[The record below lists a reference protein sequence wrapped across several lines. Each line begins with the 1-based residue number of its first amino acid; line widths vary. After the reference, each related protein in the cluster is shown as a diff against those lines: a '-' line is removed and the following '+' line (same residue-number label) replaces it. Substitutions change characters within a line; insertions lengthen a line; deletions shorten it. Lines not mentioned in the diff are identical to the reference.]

1 MALHELATN
10 AAKYGA
16 LSNATGR
23 IEITWSVEPG
33 ASLEQKFTLVWLESG
48 GPSVARPKRPGFGSK
63 VITGMVETSTGGKVS
78 LEYAPA
84 GLAWRL
90 LSPVAGVVAA

>member
-23 IEITWSVEPG
+23 VEVCWEVRGDSLHLEWVEI
-33 ASLEQKFTLVWLESG
+33 SG
-48 GPSVARPKRPGFGSK
+48 PAVVAPRRRGFGTRLLQDGLIREFAGQTR
-63 VITGMVETSTGGKVS
+63 VD
-78 LEYAPA
+78 YAPA
-84 GLAWRL
+84 GVRCEIDVGL
-90 LSPVAGVVAA
+90 